1 MSEATDPEEMSV
13 IRGMEG
19 GFLSVAQPSGFF
31 FVGVGPVR
39 GTSFPF
45 ELAGAAR
52 RDGGEEDSSTTT
64 ILPPLLAPAAS
75 ASSIESEPTMDR
87 WSSAR
92 REAKP

>member
-45 ELAGAAR
+45 ELAGAAESKR
-52 RDGGEEDSSTTT
+52 GGQFYNDNPSPSSR
-64 ILPPLLAPAAS
+64 PRCF
-75 ASSIESEPTMDR
+75 SIIH
-87 WSSAR
+87 
-92 REAKP
+92 